1 MSNENKIINKIF
13 PDIPNKNDLKYDNI
27 GLYSITLPKEA
38 DKISQII
45 LEQNNSNS
53 IIFDANAGLGGNT
66 ISFCKFFYNVIA
78 CEYDSN
84 RFELLKNNMQVF
96 NFDNIQLIQGNCLD
110 FLNNQ
115 LYIYFFDPPWGG
127 PTYKHSKKKIT
138 IKLNDFNIKDIIN
151 KIRENNTNP
160 IYFKLPYN
168 YDINELFDFN
178 YDIVKIKNYL
188 LIIIL

>member
-1 MSNENKIINKIF
+1 MSNENKIIKKIF
-13 PDIPNKNDLKYDNI
+13 PDTSNKNDLKYDNI
-27 GLYSITLPKEA
+27 GLYSITLPEEA

-45 LEQNNSNS
+45 LEQNDNNS

-66 ISFCKFFYNVIA
+66 ISFCKYFYNVIA
-78 CEYDSN
+78 CEYDNN
-84 RFELLKNNMQVF
+84 RFELLKNNIKVF
-96 NFDNIQLIQGNCLD
+96 NFDNIELINGNCLD

-115 LYIYFFDPPWGG
+115 SYIYFLDPPWGG

-138 IKLNDFNIKDIIN
+138 IKLNDFYIKDIIN

-168 YDINELFDFN
+168 YNINELFDFN

>member
-13 PDIPNKNDLKYDNI
+13 PDIPNKNNLKYDNV
-27 GLYSITLPKEA
+27 GLYSITLPEEA
-38 DKISQII
+38 DKISKII
-45 LEQNNSNS
+45 LDQNNINS

-66 ISFCKFFYNVIA
+66 ISFCKYFYNVIA
-78 CEYDSN
+78 CEYDNN
-84 RFELLKNNMQVF
+84 RFELLKNNIQVF
-96 NFDNIQLIQGNCLD
+96 NFNNVELINGNCLD

-115 LYIYFFDPPWGG
+115 LYIYFLDPPWGG

-138 IKLNDFNIKDIIN
+138 IKLNNFTIKDIIN